1 MFEIGFWEIVLVSLV
16 ALLVFGPERLPGLV
30 REVMA
35 VIHQVRGV
43 ATSARDQLNREL
55 EIQELRQTLQEQK
68 RLLTDTLKDPDNRDK
83 VHEEGKREETE

>member
-35 VIHQVRGV
+35 VIRQVRGV